1 MTLFNFGICTGDLCS
16 KINKVSTYEIT
27 LNKDGLKNILNAMI
41 YAEHQRQE
49 NFIYLPAISRLR
61 VLLFILI
68 EGGKPIKITGI
79 LN

>member
-1 MTLFNFGICTGDLCS
+1 MTLFNFGIYSGDLCS

-27 LNKDGLKNILNAMI
+27 LNKDGMKNILNAMI
-41 YAEHQRQE
+41 YTEHQRQE
-49 NFIYLPAISRLR
+49 NFFYLPAISRLR

>member
-1 MTLFNFGICTGDLCS
+1 MTLFNFGIYSGDLCS

>member
-1 MTLFNFGICTGDLCS
+1 MTLFNFGIYSGDLCS
-16 KINKVSTYEIT
+16 KLNKVSTYEIT
-27 LNKDGLKNILNAMI
+27 LNKDELKNILNAMI
-41 YAEHQRQE
+41 YTEHQRQE
-49 NFIYLPAISRLR
+49 NFFYLPAISRLR